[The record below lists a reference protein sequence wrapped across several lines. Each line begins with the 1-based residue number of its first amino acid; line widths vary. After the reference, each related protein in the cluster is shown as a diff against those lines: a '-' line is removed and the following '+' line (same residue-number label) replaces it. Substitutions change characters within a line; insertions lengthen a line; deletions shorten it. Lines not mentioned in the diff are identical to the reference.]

1 MNRPEPVEQLSS
13 TRSNRGMAGRP
24 LRLVVLGMMGR
35 MPLAGVV
42 WQVLHYLEGFRR
54 LGFDVYYVEDTGAW
68 PYNPEQ
74 NTIAADS
81 SYSIGL
87 LHSVMATYGFS
98 DRWAYRD
105 VMRGCAFGL
114 SETQI
119 RQLFK
124 QTDILVNL
132 TASTVLRAD
141 HLRVPVRI
149 YLETDPV
156 LPQIEIAKGN
166 SFYLDQLGA
175 HTHHFTY
182 GENLGAPD
190 CAVPVERFRYFPTRQ
205 PVVLDWW
212 TSHAGGDGA
221 ATAPRA
227 CFTTIANWRQSGKD
241 FDWNGERYTWS
252 KHHEFLRFLDLPKR
266 TSQPLE
272 LALALASGAAA
283 QEHSWAGLSAD
294 DAETVRLLTSH
305 GWQVINAMGFS
316 KQTQAYREYI
326 VGSRGEFTVAKDQN
340 VRLRSG
346 WFSDRSACYLAAG
359 RPVVTQDTRFGKF
372 LPTGE
377 GLFAFKTMEEILA
390 AFENIDSNYEKHSRA
405 ARALGEEYFRAET
418 VLAKL
423 LEDAGM

>member
-1 MNRPEPVEQLSS
+1 VESLEQLSS
-13 TRSNRGMAGRP
+13 TRSKRGMAGRP
-24 LRLVVLGMMGR
+24 LRLVILGMMGR

-68 PYNPEQ
+68 PYNPKE
-74 NTIAADS
+74 NTVAADS

-87 LHSVMATYGFS
+87 LRQVMANYGFS

-105 VMRGCAFGL
+105 VVRGGYSFGL
-114 SETQI
+114 SESQI
-119 RQLFK
+119 RRLFD

-132 TASTVLRAD
+132 TASTVLRAE
-141 HLRVPVRI
+141 HLRVPVRV

-156 LPQIEIAKGN
+156 LPQIEVARGN
-166 SFYLDQLGA
+166 SSYLDQLGA

-190 CAVPVERFRYFPTRQ
+190 CAVPVERFRYLPTRQ

-212 TSHAGGDGA
+212 TDSNHPTGSGA

-227 CFTTIANWRQSGKD
+227 RFTTIANWRQSGKD

-252 KHHEFLRFLDLPKR
+252 KHHEFLKFLDLPKHA
-266 TSQPLE
+266 SQPLE
-272 LALALASGAAA
+272 LALALTSGAGM
-283 QEHSWAGLSAD
+283 EKNNWSDLSD
-294 DAETVRLLTSH
+294 VDAETIRLLTSH
-305 GWQVINAMGFS
+305 GWLVVNAMSFS
-316 KQTQAYREYI
+316 KQTQPYRDYI
-326 VGSRGEFTVAKDQN
+326 LHSRGEFTVAKDQN

-359 RPVVTQDTRFGKF
+359 RPVITQDTGFGKF

-377 GLFAFKTMEEILA
+377 GLFAFTNMEEILA
-390 AFENIDSNYEKHSRA
+390 ALDRINSDEARHSRA
-405 ARALGEEYFRAET
+405 ARAIAEAYFKAET

-423 LEDAGM
+423 VADLGV